1 MAKYLFI
8 AANEGPSWG
17 GSEMLW
23 TYAAEKLAR
32 GGNEVRISVP
42 AIHAA
47 AAQLDQVKSAGC
59 LMFYR
64 RMFTPFVYRVG
75 RRVFPLLEYNRRHV
89 RSVAKNVDLIVIS
102 QGGNTDGLPWMRD
115 ARFAGRPYAVIAQG
129 ATPHSWPDDNV
140 SQNLADSYE
149 NANGAYFV
157 SQAILDL
164 SRSQFASPLR
174 NAQVVRNPFNV
185 RYEARPAWP
194 GDTSLEV
201 RLACVARL
209 EVAKGHDLILQALA
223 LPHWR
228 RRRLRVSFVGTG
240 PNERIFRRLAET
252 LSLPNVDFLGYSED
266 VEAVWSKHHALVLA
280 SRFEGMSLSVVEA
293 MLCGRPCI
301 VTDVGGNR
309 EFLRDGINGFIAKA
323 PTVELLDQAMDLAWE
338 NRARL
343 RDMGDVAAAD
353 VRRLVSADPA
363 EDFVREL
370 ESLAFG
376 CARQ

>member
-1 MAKYLFI
+1 MTKYLFI

-17 GSEMLW
+17 GSETLW
-23 TYAAEKLAR
+23 ISAAEKLAR
-32 GGNEVRISVP
+32 RGNEVRVSVP
-42 AIHAA
+42 AIHGAA
-47 AAQLDQVKSAGC
+47 AKLDQVKSAGC

-64 RMFTPFVYRVG
+64 PMVPPFFYRVS
-75 RRVFPLLEYNRRHV
+75 RKVFPLVEYSRRHV
-89 RSVAKNVDLIVIS
+89 RSLGKNVDLIVIS
-102 QGGNTDGLPWMRD
+102 QGGNTDGLPWMQE
-115 ARFAGRPYAVIAQG
+115 ARSAGHKYAVVAQG
-129 ATPHSWPDDNV
+129 AVPYRWPDDNA

-149 NANGAYFV
+149 NASGAYFV

-164 SRSQFASPLR
+164 SKSQFASPLR
-174 NAQVVRNPFNV
+174 NAKVIRNPFNV
-185 RYEARPAWP
+185 IYEARPAWP
-194 GDTSLEV
+194 GDTSSEV

-209 EVAKGHDLILQALA
+209 EVAKGHDLILQVLA

-228 RRRLRVSFVGTG
+228 HRKLRLSFVGTG
-240 PNERIFRRLAET
+240 PNERIFRHLAEK
-252 LSLPNVDFLGYSED
+252 LNLQNVDFIGHSKNI
-266 VEAVWSKHHALVLA
+266 EAVWNSHHALVLA
-280 SRFEGMSLSVVEA
+280 SRFEGMPLSVVEA

-343 RDMGDVAAAD
+343 RDMGDVAAVD

-363 EDFVREL
+363 EDFAREL
-370 ESLAFG
+370 ESIAFG
-376 CARQ
+376 YTRQ